1 MQTRSRGKGK
11 DVSRAT
17 HACDFCHARGLKCRQ
32 SSSTIGE
39 SPFQRGCL
47 TCRDY
52 GVQCMMKRPI
62 RKRGRKPR
70 EPKGADISGKQITAQ
85 NLEFGSLQAVRRFVQ
100 IYRDTMYRC

>member
-1 MQTRSRGKGK
+1 
-11 DVSRAT
+11 
-17 HACDFCHARGLKCRQ
+17 
-32 SSSTIGE
+32 
-39 SPFQRGCL
+39 
-47 TCRDY
+47 
-52 GVQCMMKRPI
+52 MMKRPI